1 MFKSVSNCC
10 FQLPSE
16 NHNGQCRK
24 TKSSL
29 TKRTGAA
36 PAKFLGAALTSS
48 RSRLLYRYHL
58 ATLTFV
64 CRFVWTHLCS
74 PATNNRSAST
84 GLAGFFSCWVPAIG
98 FTSAAL
104 PPPAVHILSLHQH
117 HIFPKSNVFKAS
129 KKNISF
135 FFSDA

>member
-1 MFKSVSNCC
+1 MVKSVSNCC

-64 CRFVWTHLCS
+64 CRFVWTHLRVLQSTTDQLVLGWPASS
-74 PATNNRSAST
+74 PV
-84 GLAGFFSCWVPAIG
+84 GFRRLVLHLPLYRPLPSIFFHYINITFSPNPTFLKLQKRI
-98 FTSAAL
+98 
-104 PPPAVHILSLHQH
+104 
-117 HIFPKSNVFKAS
+117 
-129 KKNISF
+129 
-135 FFSDA
+135 